1 MLRKN
6 SRKRHC
12 GRRLVPFMR
21 AFALPAALCTT
32 WYAAGAQ
39 AQEAQKPAPPAA
51 SSSVPAE
58 DEVHVPALPANLER
72 LPAPSVAPPVNRKK
86 PATVH
91 VELEA
96 RPATGLLAEGIG
108 YHYWTYNGTVP
119 GPMIRVSQGDT
130 VELTLRN
137 ALDSPVSHSID
148 SHGVLGPGGG
158 GKVTQTPPG
167 ATSVLRFKA
176 MKPGVFIYHCATPM
190 IPYHL
195 SHGMYGLMVVE
206 PPGGWPKVDKEFYV
220 MQGDIYLKGDRAQG
234 GMREAAVDKMENETP
249 DFVVFNGSAGSLAKE
264 RALKAKVGETVR
276 IFFGNAGP
284 NAVSS
289 FHVIGEI
296 FDKVHPEGA
305 SETLSNVQ
313 STLVPAGGATIV
325 EFKTQ
330 VPGTYILVD
339 HSLGR
344 LQKGAAGFLDVEGPP
359 NPKVFQSIQQGS
371 QDAGGH

>member
-1 MLRKN
+1 MLQDCFFKGFGEQLM
-6 SRKRHC
+6 S
-12 GRRLVPFMR
+12 FMR
-21 AFALPAALCTT
+21 AAALPAVLCISS
-32 WYAAGAQ
+32 YATCAPAE
-39 AQEAQKPAPPAA
+39 EAQNALPMNASPPA
-51 SSSVPAE
+51 SVA
-58 DEVHVPALPANLER
+58 DEAPVADLPANLER
-72 LPAPSVAPPVNRKK
+72 LPAPQVAPPVNRKN
-86 PATVH
+86 PAKVH

-96 RPATGLLAEGIG
+96 RPVTGLLAEGVG

-119 GPMIRVSQGDT
+119 GPMIRVRQGDA
-130 VELTLRN
+130 VELTLHN

-167 ATSVLRFKA
+167 ATSVFQFKA

-206 PPGGWPKVDKEFYV
+206 PPGGLSKVDKEFYV
-220 MQGDIYLKGDRAQG
+220 MQGDIYLKGDPAQSG
-234 GMREAAVDKMENETP
+234 VHEAAVDKMEKETP
-249 DFVVFNGSAGSLAKE
+249 DFVVFNGSVGSLAKE

-296 FDKVHPEGA
+296 FDKIHPEGA
-305 SETLSNVQ
+305 TETLSNVQ
-313 STLVPAGGATIV
+313 STLVPAGGATMV
-325 EFKTQ
+325 EFKTE

-359 NPKVFQSIQQGS
+359 NPKVFQSIQKGS
-371 QDAGGH
+371 QDGGGH

>member
-1 MLRKN
+1 MPHKN
-6 SRKRHC
+6 SRKSLHE
-12 GRRLVPFMR
+12 RLMPFAR
-21 AFALPAALCTT
+21 VVALPAALCTP
-32 WYAAGAQ
+32 WYAAHAQ
-39 AQEAQKPAPPAA
+39 AQEAQIPGPPAA
-51 SSSVPAE
+51 SSPASVAE
-58 DEVHVPALPANLER
+58 GLVSDLPANLAR
-72 LPAPSVAPPVNRKK
+72 VSAPQVAPPVNRKN
-86 PATVH
+86 PAKVR

-96 RPATGLLAEGIG
+96 RPVTGLLAEGIG

-119 GPMIRVSQGDT
+119 GPMIRVRQGDT
-130 VELTLRN
+130 VELTLHN

-148 SHGVLGPGGG
+148 LHGVLGPGGG

-167 ATSVLRFKA
+167 ATSVFQFKA
-176 MKPGVFIYHCATPM
+176 MNPGIFIYHCATPM

-195 SHGMYGLMVVE
+195 AHGMYGLMVVE
-206 PPGGWPKVDKEFYV
+206 PPGGWPNVDREFYE
-220 MQGDIYLKGDRAQG
+220 MQGDIYLKGGPAQSG
-234 GMREAAVDKMENETP
+234 VYEAAVDKMAMETP

-305 SETLSNVQ
+305 TETLSNVQ
-313 STLVPAGGATIV
+313 STLVPAGGATLV

-344 LQKGAAGFLDVEGPP
+344 LQKGAAGFLDVEGPS
-359 NPKVFQSIQQGS
+359 NPKVFESIQMGS
-371 QDAGGH
+371 QDGGGH